1 MPRGDH
7 GGKSSG
13 SGTRCVAANCGNT
26 HKDGYSLHTF
36 PKDPSLSRQWVDFVK
51 VKRAVWSGPTEYS
64 AICSNHFTMDCFPF
78 RVRFELEHFGRKPKK
93 VQLNCNAIPS
103 VHAAPE
109 QLPLPLAV
117 TPKSKNSSKEK
128 RKASTNK
135 SATSTSASP
144 TVTNTTPTATKARAM
159 PFPLEMLS
167 PSEDAVCQ
175 SSPPKKV
182 RRGYAKRETARLIA
196 EHVHKTAGNTSSAA
210 VVDSSKEDGVDAHVV
225 EETTESLCVEEATEF
240 VLEEHGPRTKTKGT
254 QYNCKPKRRS
264 MFCQT
269 NLSTKKKPVNTERKN
284 MVNKGTQ
291 TDYIQNAA
299 SLMSHAKPPMT
310 DDYCWV
316 RPEHIDQEM
325 VKPLLKSKKR
335 VSNSSADHEPLSS
348 PFKDSDVLDPT
359 FEPSSSDMSENE
371 QDMENGNHRRNLPA
385 AEMTK
390 YIVFEA
396 NLLELFDR
404 CKKSIGHVWFNYQQ
418 DYVHD
423 VIQSGRSVVLGGDG
437 RCDTPGHCAKY
448 GSYNM
453 IDLDEGTVADI
464 QLVQS
469 NEVPNSHHMEK
480 AGLERSIEFFRH
492 HNIPIK
498 TIITD
503 GHKMIAKW
511 IREQMPETTHHLDV
525 WHVAKGLKKKL
536 AKLSLEKDCK
546 DLQPW
551 IKSIVNHL
559 YWTAA
564 SSTGQDQVVIVAK
577 WYSILNHIIN
587 VHDGHGEEF
596 PACQHGPL
604 EGRERHKKWLKPGT
618 KVYEKLQGI
627 VCHWQMKKNIVM
639 LSPGKQTSALEGYHS
654 VINHFAP
661 KMIGFSYHGMLCR
674 LWLAALHFNENN
686 QREQAVTKDGR
697 ARYKIVYPKFKK
709 GDYSVKRILVDC
721 TYDYVQTVMTT
732 VMGLGKVSHM
742 NEHGVKL
749 LVEVPPPLC
758 SEYERPDKEIAVQNL
773 MSRFNIAVTSHCQPD
788 GNQCSSGQG
797 MSS

>member
-1 MPRGDH
+1 M
-7 GGKSSG
+7 
-13 SGTRCVAANCGNT
+13 T
-26 HKDGYSLHTF
+26 LF
-36 PKDPSLSRQWVDFVK
+36 F
-51 VKRAVWSGPTEYS
+51 
-64 AICSNHFTMDCFPF
+64 
-78 RVRFELEHFGRKPKK
+78 
-93 VQLNCNAIPS
+93 LN
-103 VHAAPE
+103 
-109 QLPLPLAV
+109 
-117 TPKSKNSSKEK
+117 
-128 RKASTNK
+128 
-135 SATSTSASP
+135 
-144 TVTNTTPTATKARAM
+144 
-159 PFPLEMLS
+159 
-167 PSEDAVCQ
+167 
-175 SSPPKKV
+175 
-182 RRGYAKRETARLIA
+182 
-196 EHVHKTAGNTSSAA
+196 KT
-210 VVDSSKEDGVDAHVV
+210 
-225 EETTESLCVEEATEF
+225 
-240 VLEEHGPRTKTKGT
+240 
-254 QYNCKPKRRS
+254 
-264 MFCQT
+264 
-269 NLSTKKKPVNTERKN
+269 
-284 MVNKGTQ
+284 GTQ
-291 TDYIQNAA
+291 TDYIQNAE
-299 SLMSHAKPPMT
+299 SLMSHAKPPMI

-359 FEPSSSDMSENE
+359 FEPSSSDLSENE
-371 QDMENGNHRRNLPA
+371 EDMENGNHRRNLPA

-404 CKKSIGHVWFNYQQ
+404 CKKCMTPCSGNINYVHGSLVKISYVCPACEFSFKWFSQPFVGGKPAGNLSMSSSILLSGSIPSKVLRMYNFMNISCISMSTYMSHQKFFIFPAIGHVWFNYQQ

-564 SSTGQDQVVIVAK
+564 SSTGLDQVVIVAK

-587 VHDGHGEEF
+587 VHDGHGDEF

-674 LWLAALHFNENN
+674 LWLAALHFNENS

-742 NEHGVKL
+742 NDHGVKL
-749 LVEVPPPLC
+749 LVDVPPPLC

-773 MSRFNIAVTSHCQPD
+773 MSRFNIGVTSHCQPD
-788 GNQCSSGQG
+788 GNQCNSGPG
-797 MSS
+797 MCS

>member
-1 MPRGDH
+1 
-7 GGKSSG
+7 
-13 SGTRCVAANCGNT
+13 
-26 HKDGYSLHTF
+26 
-36 PKDPSLSRQWVDFVK
+36 
-51 VKRAVWSGPTEYS
+51 
-64 AICSNHFTMDCFPF
+64 
-78 RVRFELEHFGRKPKK
+78 
-93 VQLNCNAIPS
+93 
-103 VHAAPE
+103 
-109 QLPLPLAV
+109 
-117 TPKSKNSSKEK
+117 
-128 RKASTNK
+128 
-135 SATSTSASP
+135 
-144 TVTNTTPTATKARAM
+144 
-159 PFPLEMLS
+159 
-167 PSEDAVCQ
+167 
-175 SSPPKKV
+175 
-182 RRGYAKRETARLIA
+182 
-196 EHVHKTAGNTSSAA
+196 
-210 VVDSSKEDGVDAHVV
+210 
-225 EETTESLCVEEATEF
+225 
-240 VLEEHGPRTKTKGT
+240 
-254 QYNCKPKRRS
+254 
-264 MFCQT
+264 
-269 NLSTKKKPVNTERKN
+269 
-284 MVNKGTQ
+284 
-291 TDYIQNAA
+291 
-299 SLMSHAKPPMT
+299 MT

-359 FEPSSSDMSENE
+359 FEPSSSDLSENE
-371 QDMENGNHRRNLPA
+371 EDMENGNHRRNLPA

-404 CKKSIGHVWFNYQQ
+404 CKKCMTPCSGNINYVHGSLVKISYVCPACEFSFKWFSQPFVGGKPAGNLSMSSSILLSGSIPSKVLRMYNFMNISCISMSTYMSHQKFFIFPAIGHVWFNYQQ

-564 SSTGQDQVVIVAK
+564 SSTGLDQVVIVAK

-587 VHDGHGEEF
+587 VHDGHGDEF

-639 LSPGKQTSALEGYHS
+639 LSPGKQTSALE
-654 VINHFAP
+654 VIF
-661 KMIGFSYHGMLCR
+661 GMNQLNYIC
-674 LWLAALHFNENN
+674 LICGCAALHFNENSH
-686 QREQAVTKDGR
+686 REQAVTKDGR

-709 GDYSVKRILVDC
+709 EDYSVKRILVDC
-721 TYDYVQTVMTT
+721 SYDYVQTVMTT

-742 NEHGVKL
+742 NEYGVKL
-749 LVEVPPPLC
+749 LVEVPLPLC

-788 GNQCSSGQG
+788 GNQCNSGQG